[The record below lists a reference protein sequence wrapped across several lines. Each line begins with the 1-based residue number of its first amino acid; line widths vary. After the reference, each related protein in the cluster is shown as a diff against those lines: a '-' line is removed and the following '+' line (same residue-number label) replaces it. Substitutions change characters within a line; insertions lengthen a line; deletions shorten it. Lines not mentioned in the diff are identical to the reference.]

1 MKKLSVE
8 EEVKRG
14 LIIAKYKYPAT
25 CKTYNKSGE
34 VTSTRIVTHNIVA
47 TEELRAMHGS
57 LKSEINRI
65 TEAKPKKP
73 QTVRQMINMLGKEEG
88 EYFRK

>member
-8 EEVKRG
+8 QE
-14 LIIAKYKYPAT
+14 LIKIKYKYPAT
-25 CKTYNKSGE
+25 CKTFSKSGE

-65 TEAKPKKP
+65 TEEKLKKP
-73 QTVRQMINMLGKEEG
+73 QTVRQMINHLGKSEG
-88 EYFRK
+88 NYFMK

>member
-1 MKKLSVE
+1 MKLSVE
-8 EEVKRG
+8 EE
-14 LIIAKYKYPAT
+14 LIKIKYQYPAT
-25 CKTYNKSGE
+25 CKIYNKLGE

-47 TEELRAMHGS
+47 TEELRAMHSS
-57 LKSEINRI
+57 LKSVINRI